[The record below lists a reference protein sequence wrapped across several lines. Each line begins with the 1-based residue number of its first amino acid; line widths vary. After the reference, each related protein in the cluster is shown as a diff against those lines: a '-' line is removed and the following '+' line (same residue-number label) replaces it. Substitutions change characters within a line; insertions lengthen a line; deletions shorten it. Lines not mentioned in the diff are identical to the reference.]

1 MRRYSLI
8 VLLFS
13 AIVVLSGC
21 LTAQYKEYKF
31 DFKDKTS
38 GTLTITYVNIFSQ
51 IYEDEDVDS
60 VLNGDFSELADDYL
74 AGTTV
79 EGDFPN
85 AKVVSKRLFE
95 DNNQLCGEIVLEF
108 DDISDV
114 NLFKY
119 DKKGPYQFAIP
130 SGDEEFFDTNG
141 EKPAD
146 YMPVVFWDKKMKNLE
161 VTTTI
166 SEPEDT
172 DKSLLSTWKSNK

>member
-1 MRRYSLI
+1 MRRYSLL

-13 AIVVLSGC
+13 AIIVLSGC

-38 GTLTITYVNIFSQ
+38 GTLTITYVNVFSQ
-51 IYEDEDVDS
+51 IYDDEDPDS
-60 VLNGDFSELADDYL
+60 VLNEDFAELAADYL
-74 AGTTV
+74 SGNTV
-79 EGDFPN
+79 ESDFPN
-85 AKVVSKRLFE
+85 AKVVSKRLYE
-95 DNNQLCGEIVLEF
+95 DNYQLCGEIVLEF

-130 SGDEEFFDTNG
+130 SDEDYFDTNG
-141 EKPAD
+141 DKPAD
-146 YMPVVFWDKKMKNLE
+146 YMPVVFWDKKMTNLE
-161 VTTTI
+161 VTTFI

-172 DKSLLSTWKSNK
+172 DKSLLSTWKASK

>member
-51 IYEDEDVDS
+51 ISDGEDVDS
-60 VLNGDFSELADDYL
+60 VLTSDFGELADDYL

-130 SGDEEFFDTNG
+130 SDEDFFDSNG
-141 EKPAD
+141 DKPAD
-146 YMPVVFWDKKMKNLE
+146 YMPVVFWNKKMTSLE
-161 VTTTI
+161 VTTSI
-166 SEPEDT
+166 SETEDT